1 MNDLFPIIQK
11 FFTDDEWYYLQ
22 LGNQPILQMT
32 FQGKNG
38 KWTCY
43 AQVHEEQPIFF
54 FFSVCPVN
62 VPEEKRPIM
71 SEFLTRANYGL
82 KMGNYEMDFSDG
94 EIRYKTSLNVEN
106 DQLSP
111 AIIQNL
117 VYANLWTMDRYL
129 SEFFQSFMEMLPV
142 EPFKNRR
149 NKWTYWKPFYRG
161 EVSGNI
167 LPNR

>member
-1 MNDLFPIIQK
+1 MNELFPIIQK

-43 AQVHEEQPIFF
+43 GQVHEEQPIFF

-62 VPEEKRPIM
+62 VPEEKRLKM
-71 SEFLTRANYGL
+71 AEFLTRANYGL
-82 KMGNYEMDFSDG
+82 KMGNFEMDFSDG

-106 DQLSP
+106 DQLSN
-111 AIIQNL
+111 AIIRNL

-129 SEFFQSFMEMLPV
+129 SGILSVIYGDVTPV
-142 EPFKNRR
+142 EAIK
-149 NKWTYWKPFYRG
+149 KS
-161 EVSGNI
+161 EE
-167 LPNR
+167 